1 MLQTT
6 MQITEQYSIII
17 AAVIVISL
25 AGYLGRKKITHY
37 WLNFKTYRQLNH
49 LGIEQL
55 INVQWPDG
63 LGHYFTI
70 DRLVMGNDAISLIM
84 YKCYPGKIFCA
95 DHIDEWTQMLGQR
108 SYSFQN
114 PLHELDYQINTISA
128 SIPNIPVNGYLFFD
142 HLSEFPKGHPD
153 RVIHGR
159 KIPDNLIHKKQDTV
173 QENVLN
179 AWQQLIK
186 IKI

>member
-1 MLQTT
+1 MLQTIT
-6 MQITEQYSIII
+6 QITEQHLIII
-17 AAVIVISL
+17 AAVIFISL
-25 AGYLGRKKITHY
+25 IVYLSRKKIKHY
-37 WLNFKTYRQLNH
+37 WLNFKTYRQLNR

-70 DRLVMGNDAISLIM
+70 DRLVMRNDAISLIM

-108 SYSFQN
+108 SYSFEN
-114 PLHELDYQINTISA
+114 PLHELDYQINTLSA
-128 SIPNIPVNGYLFFD
+128 SIPDIPVNGYLFFD

-153 RVIHGR
+153 RVIHSK
-159 KIPDNLIHKKQDTV
+159 KIPDELIGNKQDSA
-173 QENVLN
+173 QQDILD

-186 IKI
+186 IKV